1 MNSRITRILLPLAV
15 IAGLAFFG
23 IIDLSLLPMDDPD
36 FQATLATIGIYML
49 WSVLESGRETN
60 SSRITLYAV
69 LLVSALDTFL
79 LELTNFSGL
88 MYLRWIG
95 VALLTFGCTARLL
108 ALRSGK
114 AMFLRYGRIGQEL
127 GIALGL
133 GSIIGTVIAIFPGIQ
148 SSLKEDV

>member
-36 FQATLATIGIYML
+36 FQATLATIGIYMI

-88 MYLRWIG
+88 MYLRWTG
-95 VALLTFGCTARLL
+95 VALLTTGCTARLL
-108 ALRSGK
+108 ALRSGN
-114 AMFLRYGRIGQEL
+114 AMFLRYGRVGQEL